1 MGQVPR
7 GRRGRG
13 GRLPVLGRQ
22 AGEFLGLSLAPAAPS
37 SSAAAAAAAASS
49 SSAGGGPGPAAMAED
64 YWDGRLRRTGGEG
77 GRAASA
83 RAAAPG
89 AAAPAPRH

>member
-7 GRRGRG
+7 GRRRRG
-13 GRLPVLGRQ
+13 GRFPVLGRQ

-37 SSAAAAAAAASS
+37 SAAAAAASS

-89 AAAPAPRH
+89 AAAPAPRR